1 MYPKEE
7 KIMIG
12 FAITLLVIAAIAAI
26 LGFGGIAGTLAN
38 VAIFIFVAALI
49 AGLVMLVLGMKA
61 AKSIVD

>member
-1 MYPKEE
+1 
-7 KIMIG
+7 MIG